1 MATAS
6 PDLWSQARRTI
17 DEGKPAEA
25 ICYLSELVS
34 TSPQDRDAR
43 LQLAMSLG
51 DAGNPAGALKIIR
64 MLGDRL
70 VHDGY
75 LMPAIAAVHRGL
87 QSAPNDKGL
96 IALLERMHVRGAH
109 AKAGKL
115 AVPPPLPPRA
125 KASSAATA
133 SELIVLP
140 KEERLKRAAEAG
152 ADFPP
157 QGPAGETVPL
167 PLFGELDTNAFISTV
182 RTLKYKRAAAGAKI
196 IEEGAPGDSLIILI
210 SGHVS
215 VSKKGTEVGKL
226 TQGAVLG
233 EMALITRAPRS
244 ATVTATEPVEYFEL
258 GRGEVAT
265 LTKNEPTVMQEL
277 AAYCRSR
284 LLLNLLRTSPLFSHF
299 DEATRINLLGR
310 FRTITIGSGDQAIKL
325 GQAGEGLYVIATG
338 RCQVQARDADGRA
351 HVVATLGP
359 GDVFGEISLIK
370 KRPATADVIAIE
382 TVGAI
387 FLPAQD
393 FQKVLAEFPEVHKFL
408 DSLSDKR
415 ISATQAQVGDTYVDP
430 DDLVVL

>member
-6 PDLWSQARRTI
+6 PDLWTQARRTI

-25 ICYLSELVS
+25 ICYLAELVS
-34 TSPQDRDAR
+34 TSPQDKDAR

-51 DAGNPAGALKIIR
+51 DAGNPAGALKVIR

-75 LMPAIAAVHRGL
+75 LLPAIAVAHRGM

-96 IALLERMHVRGAH
+96 TTLLERMHVRGAH

-115 AVPPPLPPRA
+115 AVPPPLPPRR
-125 KASSAATA
+125 KASAAATA

-140 KEERLKRAAEAG
+140 KEERLARVAEVG
-152 ADFPP
+152 TDFPP

-167 PLFGELDTNAFISTV
+167 PLFGELDTQAFIATV
-182 RTLKYKRAAAGAKI
+182 RTLKFKRADAGTAI
-196 IEEGAPGDSLIILI
+196 IEEGAPGDSLVILI

-215 VSKKGTEVGKL
+215 VAKKGIEVGKL
-226 TQGAVLG
+226 TSGAVIG

-258 GRGEVAT
+258 GRAEVAT
-265 LTKNEPTVMQEL
+265 LTKNEPKVMQEL

-299 DEATRINLLGR
+299 DEQTRVSLLGR
-310 FRTITIGSGDQAIKL
+310 FRTITIPSGERAITT
-325 GQAGEGLYVIATG
+325 GQNGEGLYVIATG
-338 RCQVQARDADGRA
+338 RAQVQARDADQKS
-351 HVVATLGP
+351 HLLATLGP

-382 TVGAI
+382 TLGAI
-387 FLPAQD
+387 FLPASD
-393 FQKVLAEFPEVHKFL
+393 FQQVLSEFPEVHKFL
-408 DSLSDKR
+408 DTLSDQR
-415 ISATQAQVGDTYVDP
+415 ISATQAQVGDVYVDP